1 MKKISILFVV
11 MTLLLLSACS
21 ASKNKLFD
29 IPYEAFY
36 SENFKFITEKEK
48 YSVEDTT
55 IRFTITNISGK
66 EQSIAADSACFS
78 LEKSDNG
85 EWKRVGTKIEHAWN
99 SLALI
104 LPPEAIEEREIKLD
118 EYFNLPLD
126 KGEYRITVERMASNT
141 FEVA

>member
-21 ASKNKLFD
+21 ANRNKLFEISYQAEVSD
-29 IPYEAFY
+29 KLEFV
-36 SENFKFITEKEK
+36 TEKEK
-48 YSVEDTT
+48 YSAEDTT
-55 IRFTITNISGK
+55 IHFTITNIS
-66 EQSIAADSACFS
+66 EQEQTIAADSGCFS
-78 LEKSDNG
+78 LEKLENG

-104 LPPEAIEEREIKLD
+104 LPPKATEEREINLD
-118 EYFNLPLD
+118 EYFYLPLD